1 MADGIRPS
9 RPFLGR
15 IPLFQGLE
23 PEALDVLAE
32 EFEAVALA
40 PWEVLFRQGDAG
52 DAMFVVEDGG
62 LLVQVGRG
70 GRSPTTGPNTG
81 GGTGTAEDGRATT
94 VDRLG
99 PGAVVGEMAL
109 LTNPDRSATVAADG
123 EGARLWRLERS
134 EFERA
139 ASTYPALLEAVH
151 EVARPRLER
160 AQLGPILRDWFDA
173 TGEADVA
180 SLQSRLR
187 WRTVDQGQALY
198 RVGDAADLAYLVVSG
213 RFEVRQEDETSGGQA
228 RSYAGRGAILGESA
242 VFEATER
249 MQSAIAIRDSH
260 VVEVPREIADASPA
274 FLRRLAG
281 TMVERTV
288 RGGRHGADGA
298 ISIALVPASE
308 GAPVAAVAAA
318 LARRMAGWGSVI
330 RLSSAVVDERF
341 GRPGVAQ
348 SGPAD
353 AFGLPLATWLDQQER
368 SHDVVLHEVD
378 TTPSPWTHRC
388 LRHVDTVVVVADAD
402 DDANVAA
409 LEADVTRRVPQ
420 LPVELVLVHPDDRER
435 PANTM
440 RWLAPREVR
449 AHHHVRLGRDGD
461 MDRLA
466 RRLSGRAVGLALS
479 GGGARGY
486 VHIGLLRAMEERG
499 LPIDM
504 VVGTSMGAVVAA
516 GYALEQR
523 AEACHALA
531 KDFGDRKK
539 VLDYTLPLVALT
551 RSRKVTHLLQ
561 AMYGEH
567 TRIEDLW
574 IPFACVSASLT
585 HSEPRVHEA
594 GPLWRAVRAS
604 AAIPGVFTPVLSE
617 TNGEVLVDGGV
628 MNNFPVDVLRE
639 MLGPGT
645 VIASNAYGGRE
656 NARAMSFED
665 DVSGWRMLA
674 QKILPFGRRSKIR
687 APTILGTL
695 MRATSLGSK
704 YAMASMDQYADLV
717 VRYPTG
723 GTSSLQFDASGEM
736 IDIGYEQG
744 SAALDAWLA
753 RVGTDVL
760 RLSDRTATSG

>member
-1 MADGIRPS
+1 MESP

-15 IPLFQGLE
+15 IPLFQRLE
-23 PEALDVLAE
+23 SEALDLLAQG
-32 EFEAVALA
+32 FEAVALA
-40 PWEVLFRQGDAG
+40 PGEILFRQGDAG
-52 DAMFVVEDGG
+52 DAMFVVEDGA
-62 LLVQVGRG
+62 LVVQVAHAG
-70 GRSPTTGPNTG
+70 GRATTGPG
-81 GGTGTAEDGRATT
+81 ALEGTGTADGARATT

-109 LTNPDRSATVAADG
+109 LTNPDRSATVVADV
-123 EGARLWRLERS
+123 EGARLWRLERFA
-134 EFERA
+134 FERT
-139 ASTYPALLEAVH
+139 ASKYPALLKAVH

-160 AQLGPILRDWFDA
+160 AQLAPLLRDWFDA

-198 RVGDAADLAYLVVSG
+198 RAGDAPDTAYLVVSG
-213 RFEVRQEDETSGGQA
+213 RFEVRQDHETDGSQS
-228 RSYAGRGAILGESA
+228 RSYAGRGAILGETA
-242 VFEATER
+242 VFDAAER
-249 MQSAIAIRDSH
+249 VQSAIAIRDSH

-274 FLRRLAG
+274 FLRRLAR

-308 GAPVAAVAAA
+308 TAPVSAVAAA
-318 LARRMAGWGSVI
+318 LARRMAGWGNVI

-348 SGPAD
+348 SGPSD

-388 LRHVDTVVVVADAD
+388 LRQVDAVVVVADAD
-402 DDANVAA
+402 DDASVGD
-409 LEADVTRRVPQ
+409 LEADVARRVPQ
-420 LPVELVLVHPDDRER
+420 LPLELVLVHPDDRER
-435 PANTM
+435 PSDTM

-466 RRLSGRAVGLALS
+466 RRLSGRGVGLAFS

-486 VHIGLLRAMEERG
+486 VHIGLLRGIEERG
-499 LPIDM
+499 LPVDM

-551 RSRKVTHLLQ
+551 RSRKVTQLLQ
-561 AMYGEH
+561 TMYGAD

-585 HSEPRVHEA
+585 HSEPRVHDT

-604 AAIPGVFTPVLSE
+604 AAIPGVFTPVLSK

-645 VIASNAYGGRE
+645 IIASNAYGGRE
-656 NARAMSFED
+656 SARAMSFSD
-665 DVSGWRMLA
+665 DVSGWRMLL

-704 YAMASMDQYADLV
+704 YAMAGMDQYADLV

-723 GTSSLQFDASGEM
+723 GTSSLQFDASAEM
-736 IDIGYEQG
+736 IDIGYEHG
-744 SAALDAWLA
+744 SATLDAWLA
-753 RVGTDVL
+753 RAGTGVPRL
-760 RLSDRTATSG
+760 RDRAPTAR

>member
-1 MADGIRPS
+1 MADGMGSP

-15 IPLFQGLE
+15 SSLFQGLE
-23 PEALDVLAE
+23 PEALDVLAA
-32 EFEAVALA
+32 EFEVVALA
-40 PWEVLFRQGDAG
+40 PGEVLFRQGDVG
-52 DAMFVVEDGG
+52 DAMFVVEDGA
-62 LLVQVGRG
+62 LVVQVGRAG
-70 GRSPTTGPNTG
+70 GSTQAGRKTLPGAGTTD
-81 GGTGTAEDGRATT
+81 DGHATT

-99 PGAVVGEMAL
+99 PGAIVGEMAL
-109 LTNPDRSATVAADG
+109 LTNPDRSATVVAGA
-123 EGARLWRLERS
+123 EGARLWRLERT
-134 EFERA
+134 EFERT
-139 ASTYPALLEAVH
+139 ASTYPALLKAVH

-198 RVGDAADLAYLVVSG
+198 RAGEPADMAYLVVSG
-213 RFEVRQEDETSGGQA
+213 RFEVRQEDEASGGQA
-228 RSYAGRGAILGESA
+228 RSYAGRGAILGETA
-242 VFEATER
+242 VFDAAER
-249 MQSAIAIRDSH
+249 LQSAIAIRDSH
-260 VVEVPREIADASPA
+260 VVEVPRDVADASPA

-288 RGGRHGADGA
+288 RGGRHGAEGA
-298 ISIALVPASE
+298 ISIALVPASD

-318 LARRMAGWGSVI
+318 LARRMSDWGTVI

-341 GRPGVAQ
+341 GRAGVAQ
-348 SGPAD
+348 SGSAD
-353 AFGLPLATWLDQQER
+353 AFGLPLASWLDQQER

-378 TTPSPWTHRC
+378 ATPSPWTHRC
-388 LRHVDTVVVVADAD
+388 LRQVDTVVVVAGAD
-402 DDANVAA
+402 DDASVGA

-420 LPVELVLVHPDDRER
+420 LPVELVLVHPDDRQR
-435 PANTM
+435 PTDTM
-440 RWLAPREVR
+440 RWLTPREIR
-449 AHHHVRLGRDGD
+449 AHHHVRLGRDSD

-499 LPIDM
+499 LPVDM

-561 AMYGEH
+561 AMYGED

-585 HSEPRVHEA
+585 HSEPRVHET

-617 TNGEVLVDGGV
+617 ANGEVLVDGGV

-656 NARAMSFED
+656 HARAMAFAD

-674 QKILPFGRRSKIR
+674 QKILPFGRRNKIR

-704 YAMASMDQYADLV
+704 YAMAGMDQYADLV

-723 GTSSLQFDASGEM
+723 GTSSLQFDASAEM

-753 RVGTDVL
+753 RAGAGVPRLAGHAPTVG
-760 RLSDRTATSG
+760 